1 MDDYTEVEKGLIT
14 LVREIGIKYGRIP
27 CVIYFQDGK
36 AVRIEYENPIISQM
50 AKNRHSEQ

>member
-1 MDDYTEVEKGLIT
+1 MNDYTEVEKGLIT

-50 AKNRHSEQ
+50 AKKEGK